1 MHISATF
8 SQFLEAI
15 GRTRT
20 NGSTRT
26 QAFVCRHFCQ
36 LHDSFTIHATACLFD
51 DVDRRRDLTSA
62 HTMQS
67 YACL

>member
-20 NGSTRT
+20 SGSTRT

-36 LHDSFTIHATACLFD
+36 LHTSLIIHAAAYLLD
-51 DVDRRRDLTSA
+51 DVDRRRDLTRA
-62 HTMQS
+62 RTVQS